1 MDKSKNTDNTD
12 NINALNN
19 LNSKNSERVFDFVG
33 KRKMSLIIV
42 AVVFVAGMASFFVRG
57 FNWDIDFVGG
67 TILEYNLGRDVT
79 PEDTE
84 RIAALV
90 GEIIGPANVSS
101 VVTSGAQGVSIRTH
115 QIDSEPR
122 DRITTVLSE
131 NFNIDADASSA
142 QNVNAT
148 VGAALRRNTITAVII
163 ALVLMLVY
171 ITFRFKFFSGLSTVI
186 CLTHDMFVA
195 LTFYSLLQIP
205 MNMAVIAAFLTILA
219 YSINTTII
227 IFDRVRENMR
237 LLRGSGKSFKEII
250 NISVTQ
256 TLTRS
261 INTTVSTLFVLVC
274 VFIIGVP
281 SIQAFVLPIIIGI
294 LAGVFSSLFLAGTL
308 WELFDGLKNKKPKE
322 GSGN

>member
-1 MDKSKNTDNTD
+1 MDKTNNTDV
-12 NINALNN
+12 INN
-19 LNSKNSERVFDFVG
+19 LNADNTKRTFDFTG
-33 KRKMSLIIV
+33 KRKIAFIIV
-42 AVVFVAGMASFFVRG
+42 AIVFVIGMASFFIRG

-67 TILEYNLGRDVT
+67 TILEYNLNKDVSA
-79 PEDTE
+79 EDTD
-84 RIAALV
+84 RIRTIV
-90 GEIIGPANVSS
+90 SDIIGANNVSN
-101 VVTSGAQGVSIRTH
+101 VVTSGTQGVSIRTQ
-115 QIDSEPR
+115 QIDSAVREQ
-122 DRITTVLSE
+122 ITAALTEIYNINDDESE
-131 NFNIDADASSA
+131 AK
-142 QNVNAT
+142 NVDAT
-148 VGAALRRNTITAVII
+148 VGRALTQSTII
-163 ALVLMLVY
+163 AVSLSLVLMLIY
-171 ITFRFKFFSGLSTVI
+171 ITIRFKFFSGLSTVI

-237 LLRGSGKSFKEII
+237 LLKGSNKSFAEII

-256 TLTRS
+256 TLARS

-274 VFIIGVP
+274 VYIIGVP

-308 WELFDGLKNKKPKE
+308 WELFDGMKNKQSKAD
-322 GSGN
+322 